1 MPARL
6 LGDPHALPT
15 TLEPA
20 SARSASLAQLY
31 RAGRTS
37 PEYRRHFGEPPSRDI
52 ARLRASLEAGAGHSA
67 QLTSDSALDACSTP
81 ILAAW
86 RMRGFRRHCLASR
99 SANDDLEAWR
109 QVLDCLVG
117 HVDGDATTR
126 RPKRLKRRGGGTGK
140 LLSPARRRCCIGS
153 CATRGSG
160 RYGYRRVAAPSAR
173 TAALA
178 TDHRHQKR
186 LHRHIRSPVPL
197 RYTSARIWRRS
208 A

>member
-6 LGDPHALPT
+6 LCDPHALPT

-20 SARSASLAQLY
+20 SPRRRRPNVPRIPPPFR
-31 RAGRTS
+31 RATLT
-37 PEYRRHFGEPPSRDI
+37 RHRPA
-52 ARLRASLEAGAGHSA
+52 ARLPRAGAGRLSSA

-99 SANDDLEAWR
+99 SANDDFEAWR

-126 RPKRLKRRGGGTGK
+126 RPRRLKRRGGGTGK

-178 TDHRHQKR
+178 TDRRHQKR